1 LRNFLLTRCKLSCEK
16 WRVIPPLRCRKIQA
30 DMKLKALSLADVADL
45 TGIKRWRICKILKG
59 REVHRD
65 TLIEIEQAVKHAPMP
80 KEELV

>member
-1 LRNFLLTRCKLSCEK
+1 MLTVRKISRKICV
-16 WRVIPPLRCRKIQA
+16 VIPPLRCRKIQA

-59 REVHRD
+59 REVHRE
-65 TLIEIEQAVKHAPMP
+65 TLIQIERAVNQAPMP